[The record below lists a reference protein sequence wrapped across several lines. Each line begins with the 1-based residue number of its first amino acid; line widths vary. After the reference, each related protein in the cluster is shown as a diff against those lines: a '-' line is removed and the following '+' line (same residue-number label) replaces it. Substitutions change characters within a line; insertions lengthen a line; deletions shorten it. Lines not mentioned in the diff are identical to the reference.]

1 MNKSLYILILTLC
14 FVLFSPQ
21 RFIIYNMTERM
32 RVYSIKGFI
41 RKQFQQIH
49 RIVQERITA
58 AAVSF
63 VNLFKQFD
71 DLLKRLKILL
81 WP

>member
-1 MNKSLYILILTLC
+1 
-14 FVLFSPQ
+14 
-21 RFIIYNMTERM
+21 MTERM

>member
-32 RVYSIKGFI
+32 RVYSIKVSSEN
-41 RKQFQQIH
+41 RFQQIH